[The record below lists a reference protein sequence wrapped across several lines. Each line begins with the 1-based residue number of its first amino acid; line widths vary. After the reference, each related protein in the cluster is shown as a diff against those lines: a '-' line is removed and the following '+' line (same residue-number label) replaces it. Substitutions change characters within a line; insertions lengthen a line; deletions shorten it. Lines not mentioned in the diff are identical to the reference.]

1 MATGQLNEQEIQFR
15 KRARRRLI
23 GAIALVLLMVTVL
36 PMVLDEHEQKA
47 PLPEIAISIPGQDS
61 TGFTSKVVPVV
72 APSVPPTTAPSS
84 PASASPASA
93 KVQLSSPLEKQQ
105 AANGKNPASATSAV
119 VTPSTSPAKVPEP
132 SPAPVVEQQN
142 SPAPIADTVQTAPAK
157 PRQTAAVSK
166 PEVKNG
172 SFSVQIGVFTDA
184 ANVKQLQVKATA
196 QGLQSYTETLATP
209 KGPKIRLRAGPFA
222 SRDAAEKA
230 QEKLK
235 AVGLGGIVVLNK

>member
-1 MATGQLNEQEIQFR
+1 MAIGQLNEQEIQFR

-61 TGFTSKVVPVV
+61 TGFTSKVVPLVTS
-72 APSVPPTTAPSS
+72 SVPPAATPS
-84 PASASPASA
+84 APASA
-93 KVQLSSPLEKQQ
+93 KVQLSSPLERPQTT
-105 AANGKNPASATSAV
+105 NGEKPASTTPLV
-119 VTPSTSPAKVPEP
+119 TTPSTTPAKVPGP
-132 SPAPVVEQQN
+132 SPVPVVKQQTS
-142 SPAPIADTVQTAPAK
+142 SPLIADAGQPVPVK
-157 PRQTAAVSK
+157 PHQALTVSK
-166 PEVKNG
+166 PVVKNG

-184 ANVKQLQVKATA
+184 ANVKQLQGKVAA
-196 QGLQSYTETLATP
+196 QGLQSFTENLVTP

-222 SRDAAEKA
+222 NRNAAEKA

-235 AVGLGGIVVLNK
+235 AAGLGGIVVLNK

>member
-36 PMVLDEHEQKA
+36 PMVLDEHELKA
-47 PLPEIAISIPGQDS
+47 PMPEIAITIPGQDS

-72 APSVPPTTAPSS
+72 SPSVPPAATP
-84 PASASPASA
+84 ASPAAA
-93 KVQLSSPLEKQQ
+93 KVQLSSPLGKPK
-105 AANGKNPASATSAV
+105 AVNGKNPASATSAAT
-119 VTPSTSPAKVPEP
+119 TPSTSPAKAPESASP
-132 SPAPVVEQQN
+132 PAPEQEN
-142 SPAPIADTVQTAPAK
+142 LSAPVADTEQPVPAK
-157 PRQTAAVSK
+157 PRQAAAVGK
-166 PEVKNG
+166 PAVKNG

-184 ANVKQLQVKATA
+184 ANVQQLQAKVTA
-196 QGLQSYTETLATP
+196 QGLQSFTENLATP

-222 SRDAAEKA
+222 DRDAAEKA

-235 AVGLGGIVVLNK
+235 AAGLGGIVVLNK